1 MNTPHILNLNNGVY
15 KKNKKKNHM
24 HQQNHKI
31 KNESIDVEWPE
42 NDIAYM
48 NIGSYREIIRI

>member
-1 MNTPHILNLNNGVY
+1 
-15 KKNKKKNHM
+15 M